1 MHAVLRKRLAM
12 TPTALSVGRADGVG
26 RVRDI
31 VAVLATELFSRS
43 GEGVVRGGAVNY

>member
-1 MHAVLRKRLAM
+1 M

-31 VAVLATELFSRS
+31 VTVGDGAR